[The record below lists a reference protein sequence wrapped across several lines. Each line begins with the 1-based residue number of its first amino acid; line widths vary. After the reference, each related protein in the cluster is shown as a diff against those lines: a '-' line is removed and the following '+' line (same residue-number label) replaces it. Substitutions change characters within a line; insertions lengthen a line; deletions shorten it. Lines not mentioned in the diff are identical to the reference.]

1 MLLTLG
7 YVVDSVCSGELAIK
21 FIKEK
26 PVDLIVVDMLMEPG
40 MNGRQTYEEIIKLY
54 PNQKAIIVSGFSES
68 DDVKAA
74 LQLGLGVHQKPYS
87 IAHLGRAVRDVL
99 K

>member
-1 MLLTLG
+1 M
-7 YVVDSVCSGELAIK
+7 AIK

-74 LQLGLGVHQKPYS
+74 LQLGAGEFIKKPYS